1 MKNILNTR
9 KNEIVNNIGGEE
21 VLKKLQKVKLLKL
34 MELEIQQLL
43 EYWSL
48 SQTLEI
54 INSELGFK
62 ISKTLFYDFY
72 AKNLKKNETSKSIKR
87 ENQKQI
93 EVDKDVSQV
102 NQPKTKGNSEKG
114 QLMIAQTT
122 ELKDD
127 GQLKVADKSEFI

>member
-93 EVDKDVSQV
+93 EVDKD
-102 NQPKTKGNSEKG
+102 TKKE
-114 QLMIAQTT
+114 IATLDED
-122 ELKDD
+122 ELSAVAMF
-127 GQLKVADKSEFI
+127 QLKQGFRNEKYNNN